1 MPLIYFGWQCL
12 MGTLHGNE
20 TVNPQVKQIQ
30 PFVITYTT
38 ILEKKQK
45 KKKLD
50 IFLPL
55 LVLFQF
61 EVPTSIYMKQEA
73 GNEMYYKT

>member
-45 KKKLD
+45 KKTRY
-50 IFLPL
+50 IPAFVGFIP
-55 LVLFQF
+55 
-61 EVPTSIYMKQEA
+61 I
-73 GNEMYYKT
+73 

>member
-1 MPLIYFGWQCL
+1 

-38 ILEKKQK
+38 ILEKK
-45 KKKLD
+45 
-50 IFLPL
+50 
-55 LVLFQF
+55 
-61 EVPTSIYMKQEA
+61 
-73 GNEMYYKT
+73 